1 MRLLFLIRQELIAL
15 IRALLFD
22 LWQQIVAEVGA
33 RPVVEALAQAVRSV
47 LCIEWLRL
55 YATSI

>member
-22 LWQQIVAEVGA
+22 LGQQIVAEVGA
-33 RPVVEALAQAVRSV
+33 CPVVEALAQA
-47 LCIEWLRL
+47 I
-55 YATSI
+55 